1 MGVRKSVPNRLLRV
15 VVEAITPTVDGGR
28 YPVKRTVG
36 ERLVVEADLLVDGHD
51 RLAGALLY
59 RNGEES
65 AWREVPLE
73 PLEQLEPDRWR
84 ASFTPD
90 VIGAWQ
96 YTVAAWIDGYASWA
110 QGLRRKLEAG
120 QDVELELRAGA
131 EMIEAAAHRA
141 AGGQHPGAGKLRE
154 VASVVRT
161 PGDQASRAA
170 AALSTEASTL
180 MSAHPD
186 RTAQTVS
193 DPPLPLLVDP
203 SLAGFNSWYEMF
215 PRSCGADGRHG
226 TFDDVRRRLPDIADM
241 GFDILYLPPV
251 HPIGRTYRK
260 GRDNSLTAKAEDPG
274 SPWAVGGAEGGH
286 KSLHPELGS
295 LDDFRRLV
303 AEART
308 LGMAVALDI
317 AFQASPDH
325 PYVKEHPEWFVHRA
339 DGSIQY
345 AENPPKK
352 YQDIYPFDFST
363 PRLWEELRDV
373 FLFWIAQ
380 GVRVF
385 RVDNPHTKPI
395 AFWRWCLGSVKDS
408 HPDVIFLAEAFTRPK
423 LMALLAKVGF
433 SLSYTYFTWRTS
445 KAEISDYIQSLSGP
459 EMREFFRP
467 SFWPNTPDIL
477 PEHLQ
482 FGGRGAFIARAVL
495 AATLSPS
502 WGIYGP
508 PFELQEHEARPGAEE
523 YAHNE
528 KYELRRWD
536 LGRPDSLRPVIKRL
550 NQIRKENS
558 ALQRLAGTIFH
569 ETDNDAL
576 LCYSRRASEEGGE
589 QGRENDGDDML
600 LIVVN
605 LDPHHEQSGW
615 VILDLGPLGLQ
626 AGDTFQVHDL
636 LGDARYLWRGS
647 RNFVKLD
654 PTVMPAQIFRIR
666 RHVRSERTFEYY
678 L

>member
-1 MGVRKSVPNRLLRV
+1 MGP
-15 VVEAITPTVDGGR
+15 
-28 YPVKRTVG
+28 
-36 ERLVVEADLLVDGHD
+36 
-51 RLAGALLY
+51 
-59 RNGEES
+59 
-65 AWREVPLE
+65 
-73 PLEQLEPDRWR
+73 
-84 ASFTPD
+84 
-90 VIGAWQ
+90 WQ
-96 YTVAAWIDGYASWA
+96 YTLAAWIDGYASWA
-110 QGLRRKLEAG
+110 HGLRRKLEAG
-120 QDVELELRAGA
+120 QDVELELRGGA
-131 EMIEAAAHRA
+131 DLVEAAARRA
-141 AGGQHPGAGKLRE
+141 AERQHPGADKLLE
-154 VASVVRT
+154 VARFLRT
-161 PGDQASRAA
+161 PADQASRAA
-170 AALSTEASTL
+170 AALSAEAAALIGT
-180 MSAHPD
+180 HPD
-186 RTAQTVS
+186 RTAQTVR
-193 DPPLPLLVDP
+193 DPPLPLLVES

-215 PRSCGADGRHG
+215 PRSTGAEGRHG
-226 TFDDVRRRLPDIADM
+226 TFNDARRKLPYVADM

-260 GRDNSLTAKAEDPG
+260 GPDNNLTANPGDPG

-286 KSLHPELGS
+286 KSVHPELGS
-295 LDDFRRLV
+295 LADFRALV

-308 LGMAVALDI
+308 LGMALALDI

-325 PYVKEHPEWFVHRA
+325 PYVKEHPEWFTHRA

-363 PRLWEELRDV
+363 PSLWEELRDV
-373 FLFWIAQ
+373 FLFWIEQ

-395 AFWRWCLGSVKDS
+395 AFWQWCLASVRAG
-408 HPDVIFLAEAFTRPK
+408 HPEVIFLAEAFTRPK
-423 LMALLAKVGF
+423 LMAILAKVGF

-445 KAEISDYIQSLSGP
+445 KAELSEYIQSLAQT

-528 KYELRRWD
+528 KYEIRTWD
-536 LGRPDSLRPVIKRL
+536 LARPDSLRPVIKRL
-550 NQIRKENS
+550 NQIRKDHF
-558 ALQRLAGTIFH
+558 ALHRLAGTTFH
-569 ETDNDAL
+569 QTDNDAL
-576 LCYSRRASEEGGE
+576 LCYSRSAQGG
-589 QGRENDGDDML
+589 DGETDRDDAL

-615 VILDLGPLGLQ
+615 VVLDLRSLGLQ
-626 AGDTFQVHDL
+626 AEDTFQVHDL

-654 PTVMPAQIFRIR
+654 PAVMPAQIFRIR